1 MNEPVQLKEDVTT
14 RSQPEEESG
23 DSDVNEQVDA
33 VVKGIE
39 QGNFINLFLSI
50 WISQTSVA
58 ILRIQ
63 E

>member
-1 MNEPVQLKEDVTT
+1 MNEPVQLKKDVTT
-14 RSQPEEESG
+14 RSQPEEESS

-39 QGNFINLFLSI
+39 QGNFINLFLSF

>member
-39 QGNFINLFLSI
+39 QGNFINLFLSF